1 MPWNRV
7 VALTERVCS
16 VHLKRLEIQGFKT
29 FAQRTVI
36 DFRHGGVT
44 AIVGPNGSGKSNVS
58 DAVRWVMGEQSFAT
72 LRCKRTEELLF
83 SGGPRR
89 APAGLAE
96 VSLTFDNS
104 DRLLPLDFDEVT
116 FTRRATRAGDNEY
129 FINRAKVRLRD
140 ILEAS
145 EPLGGSYTIINQ
157 GLVDTA
163 LTLRPEE
170 RRRLFED
177 AAEIGSFESR
187 KNETER
193 RLRETDANMQ
203 RVVDLL
209 SELEPRVRS
218 LKRQANQA
226 RQYREL
232 STELQGLLRLHYAA
246 LWRAAQEALRL
257 ALQQVGTSEQR
268 LHAAREAQTTS
279 SAALRE
285 VRSTLRELRERLGGL
300 HQESSDLHQRAEIA
314 QRELAVSNERHAALA
329 RRAEESE
336 RSLQELTS
344 RAEEATREHEAAQE
358 RFAEAEQLL
367 QERREIVEQ
376 RQSALSRQEAARLE
390 LAQTLRQAQ
399 DNALKAATALAQLH
413 SRIEQLQQQR
423 SQLAGEQATLA
434 LGLHQAEKTLSS
446 AKQQADHAQQSYK
459 SARQALEALQHEEE
473 TTRTALDQLRRE
485 RSAADEAVAA
495 ARRSFAD
502 VEARRDSLERLAR
515 SYAGVFAGVKAAMQ
529 WAERSNRSGFVLIS
543 SIVRTPPELETAI
556 EVALG
561 SRLQHIVVER
571 WEDAEAAIA
580 ELKRSN
586 AGRATFMP
594 LDSLRTNERSGGYQ
608 SRNPDVLGVAVELI
622 EFDEHYRAVV
632 QQLLGRTLVV
642 RDLPTARSELRQLGG
657 GWVIVTL
664 GGEQVNT
671 GGSVT
676 GGAQTRESGA
686 LRRERELR
694 ELPQQLAAAQERIAT
709 MEAAQKSAHEQLSQ
723 AEQRLRQAEAQ
734 RREAQRNLESLR
746 NAFNSAQ
753 RAAER
758 AEQDLNWQR
767 SRVANASTNLQALE
781 AQASNLA
788 ESLAAAEAAQSQAE
802 AHLAEVRARQEAEA
816 GADTLAQSELSV
828 LRAELATAQ
837 AEAKAGRTIAQ
848 GLAQTLER
856 LERQRDESAQ
866 RLAEAQRERDQ
877 IAPLRASLEQNH
889 AELLA
894 QIDLLRQEIGPAEEV
909 LKEREQHQ
917 AELEGQEAARTA
929 ALLAQE
935 ADYNRAVLEQQRALD
950 RIETLKER
958 AASDLIEIE
967 TLESEP
973 PLDAEGQPIEPPSST
988 SIQQMRER
996 ISRLGNV
1003 NPLALEE
1010 YEEANERQEFMTTQ
1024 LDDLRRAQ
1032 QSLRELIAELDQA
1045 MAERFHLTFQAV
1057 AAEFEQSFTKLFGGG
1072 TAQLRLVR
1080 EGDDAQVESNG
1091 HASNGSAEFD
1101 KRPVTGVEIIARPP
1115 GKRAQNISLLSGGER
1130 TLTAAALLLAILRV
1144 NPSPFCIL
1152 DEMDAA
1158 LDESNVGRFRD
1169 ALLEL
1174 SEQTQFIVITHNRG
1188 TIEAASTL
1196 YGISMGDDSASRVLS
1211 LKLEELV
1218 EED

>member
-1 MPWNRV
+1 M
-7 VALTERVCS
+7 
-16 VHLKRLEIQGFKT
+16 HLKRLEIQGFKT
-29 FAQRTVI
+29 FASRTVI
-36 DFRHGGVT
+36 DFRHGVT
-44 AIVGPNGSGKSNVS
+44 AIVGPNGSGKSNIS

-177 AAEIGSFESR
+177 AAEIGSFEAR
-187 KNETER
+187 KQETER

-203 RVVDLL
+203 RVVDVL

-218 LKRQANQA
+218 LKRQAGQA

-232 STELQGLLRLHYAA
+232 GTELQGLLRLHYAA
-246 LWRAAQEALRL
+246 LWRAAQESLRQ
-257 ALQQVGTSEQR
+257 ALQQVGQSEQR
-268 LHAAREAQTTS
+268 LQAAREAQTAS

-285 VRSTLRELRERLGGL
+285 VRSSLRELRERLGGL
-300 HQESSDLHQRAEIA
+300 HQTSSELHQQAEIA

-336 RSLQELTS
+336 RSLQELTT
-344 RAEEATREHEAAQE
+344 RAEEASREYEQAQE
-358 RFAEAEQLL
+358 RLREAEALL
-367 QERREIVEQ
+367 QQRRELVEE
-376 RQSALSRQEAARLE
+376 REGALARQEAARRE
-390 LAQTLRQAQ
+390 LAQTLKQAQ
-399 DNALKAATALAQLH
+399 DAAFKAATTLAQLH
-413 SRIEQLQQQR
+413 TRIEQLQQQR
-423 SQLAGEQATLA
+423 SQLEAERETLQLGLQQSETVLQQAKAQAEQA
-434 LGLHQAEKTLSS
+434 
-446 AKQQADHAQQSYK
+446 QQNYET
-459 SARQALEALQHEEE
+459 ARQQLESLQHEEE
-473 TTRTALDQLRRE
+473 TLRSGLEQLRRD
-485 RSAADEAVAA
+485 RAAADEAVAA
-495 ARRSFAD
+495 ARRSLAD

-529 WAERSNRSGFVLIS
+529 WAERNNRPGFVLVS
-543 SIVRTPPELETAI
+543 SIIRTPPELETAI

-594 LDSLRTNERSGGYQ
+594 LDSLRVSERPSSYQ
-608 SRNPDVLGVAVELI
+608 SRNADVLGVAVELV
-622 EFDEHYRAVV
+622 EFDEHYRVVV

-642 RDLPTARSELRQLGG
+642 RDLPTARLELRQLGS

-694 ELPQQLAAAQERIAT
+694 ELPQQVAAAQQRVKEL
-709 MEAAQKSAHEQLSQ
+709 EQAQKQVVEQLSQ
-723 AEQRLRQAEAQ
+723 AEQRLRQFEAQ
-734 RREAQRNLESLR
+734 RREAQRNAESLR
-746 NAFNSAQ
+746 NALNSAQ
-753 RAAER
+753 RAVER

-767 SRVANASTNLQALE
+767 SRVANANNNLQALE
-781 AQASNLA
+781 AQATSLA
-788 ESLAAAEAAQSQAE
+788 ESLAAAETAQAQAE

-816 GADTLAQSELSV
+816 GADTLAQSELNT
-828 LRAELATAQ
+828 LRAELAAAQ
-837 AEAKAGRTIAQ
+837 AEVNAGRTICN
-848 GLAQTLER
+848 GLRQTLER
-856 LERQRDESAQ
+856 VVRQRDESAT

-877 IAPLRASLEQNH
+877 IAPLRARLEQNH

-894 QIDLLRQEIGPAEEV
+894 QIDLLRQDIGPAEEV
-909 LKEREQHQ
+909 LQEREQRQ
-917 AELEGQEAARTA
+917 AELEAQEAELTA

-935 ADYNRAVLEQQRALD
+935 AEYNRAVLEQQRALD

-958 AASDLIEIE
+958 AKSDQIDIEA
-967 TLESEP
+967 LEAELQNAEQSEQSEP
-973 PLDAEGQPIEPPSST
+973 PSAEA
-988 SIQQMRER
+988 IQQMRER
-996 ISRLGNV
+996 IARLGNV

-1010 YEEANERQEFMTTQ
+1010 YEEASERQAFLTAQ

-1032 QSLRELIAELDQA
+1032 HSLRELIAELDEA
-1045 MAERFHLTFQAV
+1045 MAERFLTTFEAV
-1057 AAEFEQSFTKLFGGG
+1057 AVEFERSFTQLFGGG

-1080 EGDDAQVESNG
+1080 EGDDSQEANNG
-1091 HASNGSAEFD
+1091 HSANGAFDFD

-1115 GKRAQNISLLSGGER
+1115 GKRSQNISLLSGGER

-1158 LDESNVGRFRD
+1158 LDESNVGRFRE
-1169 ALLEL
+1169 ALLEM
-1174 SEQTQFIVITHNRG
+1174 SERTQFIVITHNRG

-1196 YGISMGDDSASRVLS
+1196 YGISMGDDSASRVIS

-1218 EED
+1218 EQD